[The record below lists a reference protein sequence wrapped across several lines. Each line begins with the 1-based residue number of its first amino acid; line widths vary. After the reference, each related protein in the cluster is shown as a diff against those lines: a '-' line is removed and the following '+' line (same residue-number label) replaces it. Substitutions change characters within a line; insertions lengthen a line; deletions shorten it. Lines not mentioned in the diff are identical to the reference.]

1 MYNNHAV
8 FQALDDPVD
17 AQPRLANALL
27 RIDRE
32 RSDNRRHDLRS
43 MPRLQ
48 RPSIS
53 KVRESHSL
61 TLKRMQ

>member
-8 FQALDDPVD
+8 FQALGDPVD

-32 RSDNRRHDLRS
+32 RSDSRRHHLRS

-48 RPSIS
+48 RPQYFKSP
-53 KVRESHSL
+53 KKPL
-61 TLKRMQ
+61 TLKRTQ